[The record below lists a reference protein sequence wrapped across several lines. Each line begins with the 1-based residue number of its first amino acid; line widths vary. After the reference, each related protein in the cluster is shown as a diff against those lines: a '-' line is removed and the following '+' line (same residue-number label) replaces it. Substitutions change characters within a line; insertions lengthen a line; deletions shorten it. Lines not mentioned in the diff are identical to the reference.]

1 MYSVAL
7 EKSTKS
13 THSQYQEPVENSL
26 LWRLQGQQPGCDG
39 YGVTKVG
46 RGWRCK
52 DTWALR
58 YFKNFL
64 TLPFYA
70 YFVLVW
76 GTLAHLTESV
86 LRECVPVL
94 QTVCAPHPTNH
105 CVETLA
111 FKCWGF
117 AKRLGHEGG
126 VLINRINT
134 NKKKVR
140 DSHVH
145 SFGHVRTHQT
155 DPYEPRSRL
164 TPDTKCQLFE
174 LGLPNLWNGEK
185 YVSLLCKP
193 TQFVGFFL

>member
-1 MYSVAL
+1 MP
-7 EKSTKS
+7 STR
-13 THSQYQEPVENSL
+13 SL
-26 LWRLQGQQPGCDG
+26 WKIHF
-39 YGVTKVG
+39 YGDCRVSNLAVTAMGSPKWGGVG
-46 RGWRCK
+46 DARTRE
-52 DTWALR
+52 L
-58 YFKNFL
+58 YVIFKIFSLCHFML
-64 TLPFYA
+64 T
-70 YFVLVW
+70 LVW

-94 QTVCAPHPTNH
+94 QTVCASHPTNH

>member
-7 EKSTKS
+7 ENPPNQPIPSTR
-13 THSQYQEPVENSL
+13 SL
-26 LWRLQGQQPGCDG
+26 WKIHFYEDCRVSNLTVMSMGSPKRG
-39 YGVTKVG
+39 GVGEV
-46 RGWRCK
+46 RARELY
-52 DTWALR
+52 DI
-58 YFKNFL
+58 FKIFS
-64 TLPFYA
+64 LPFYA

-76 GTLAHLTESV
+76 GPLAYFTHCTESV
-86 LRECVPVL
+86 VSECVPVL
-94 QTVCAPHPTNH
+94 QTVYAPHPTNH

-134 NKKKVR
+134 NKKVR

-155 DPYEPRSRL
+155 DLYEPRSQL
-164 TPDTKCQLFE
+164 TPDTKC
-174 LGLPNLWNGEK
+174 
-185 YVSLLCKP
+185 
-193 TQFVGFFL
+193 